1 MTEIGMALSNRIDGT
16 RFPGSH
22 PQPCHEGVAMH
33 DCLDDHATRCVGWPL
48 PDVEVKQDEVLVL
61 HGYSPE
67 TDQMLVVQDGGILVK
82 GQDLRKWHENA
93 ALWGRWAK

>member
-48 PDVEVKQDEVLVL
+48 PDVEVKQDEVLCFMATHQRRIKCLLFRMEVSL
-61 HGYSPE
+61 
-67 TDQMLVVQDGGILVK
+67 
-82 GQDLRKWHENA
+82 
-93 ALWGRWAK
+93 